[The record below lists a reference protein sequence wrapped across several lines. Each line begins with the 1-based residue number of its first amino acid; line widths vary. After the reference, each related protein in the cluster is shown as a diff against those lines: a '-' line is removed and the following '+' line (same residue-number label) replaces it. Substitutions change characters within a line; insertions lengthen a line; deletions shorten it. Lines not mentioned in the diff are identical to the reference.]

1 MFPRES
7 VGVSTNRL
15 AEELGVEAEGGVGEL
30 IARANDVLEIE
41 ASGSLKQQAEAALAA
56 LLGGDPP
63 PSSDAGDGPAG
74 KQPT

>member
-1 MFPRES
+1 M
-7 VGVSTNRL
+7 
-15 AEELGVEAEGGVGEL
+15 EAEGGVGEL

-56 LLGGDPP
+56 LLGGD
-63 PSSDAGDGPAG
+63 AGDGPAG

>member
-1 MFPRES
+1 M
-7 VGVSTNRL
+7 
-15 AEELGVEAEGGVGEL
+15 EAEGGVGEL
-30 IARANDVLEIE
+30 IARAIAALEIE

-63 PSSDAGDGPAG
+63 ASSDAGDGPAG